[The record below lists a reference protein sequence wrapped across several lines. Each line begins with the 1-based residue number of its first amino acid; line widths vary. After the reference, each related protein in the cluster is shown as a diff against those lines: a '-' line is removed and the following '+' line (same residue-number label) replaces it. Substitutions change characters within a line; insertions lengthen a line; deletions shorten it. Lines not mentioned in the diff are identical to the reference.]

1 MPMCEAAPAGFPAVR
16 AGLCAGLSGCKAVS
30 LRALALSGVAVALLV
45 AAPARA
51 ETMSSA
57 LARAYSANPD
67 INQQRAA
74 VRGLDENIPK
84 AKSGWLPRVNA
95 TANVGAAY
103 TYVRAA
109 PTRIDEQHPV
119 RTRPNGAAYD
129 DATPRGYGI
138 TASETLFDGFKTL
151 NSVRQAESQAFGARE
166 TMRNTEQNILLN
178 AATSYMN
185 VLRDT
190 AIVNLRKNN
199 ISVLEEQL
207 RQTRDRFQV
216 GEVTRTDVAQAEAS
230 LAQSRSDFFAAQSN
244 LRASVAAFR
253 QYVGVEPRSLSP
265 AKSVEAMLPKQ
276 LKAAVDV
283 SQIEHPAIGSALH
296 NVDVAAYA
304 VKVAEAALY
313 PTLSVNGSV
322 NRSLDY
328 QGFTGQKLFQASVTG
343 QLNVPLYQGGA
354 EYASIRQAKEQ
365 VGQARLAADLAR
377 DQVRALVVTNW
388 GQLETARAQLI
399 SGQAAVTAAE
409 IALNGIREE
418 AKVGQRTTF
427 DVLTAQQTLLNA
439 RVLLVTAQRDRVV
452 ASYAVLAAM
461 GHLSASRLNLTAQL
475 YDPTVHLDQVKNKF
489 IGVRTPDGR

>member
-1 MPMCEAAPAGFPAVR
+1 MCEAAPAGLSAVR
-16 AGLCAGLSGCKAVS
+16 AGSCVRRSGFRRVS
-30 LRALALSGVAVALLV
+30 LRSIALSGVAAALL
-45 AAPARA
+45 AAGPARA

-57 LARAYSANPD
+57 LARAYAGNPD

-95 TANVGAAY
+95 TASVGAQY
-103 TYVRAA
+103 TYFRAA
-109 PTRIDEQHPV
+109 PTRIDEAHLTRQ
-119 RTRPNGAAYD
+119 RPNGAKYD
-129 DATPRGYGI
+129 DATPRGYGV

-230 LAQSRSDFFAAQSN
+230 LAQSRSDFFSAQAN

-253 QYVGVEPRSLSP
+253 QFVGIEPKRLSP
-265 AKSVEAMLPKQ
+265 AKSVEGLLPKQ

-283 SQIEHPAIGSALH
+283 SQVEHPAIGSALH
-296 NVDVAAYA
+296 NVDVASYA

-313 PTLSVNGSV
+313 PTLQVNGSI
-322 NRSLDY
+322 NRSLDN
-328 QGFTGQKLFQASVTG
+328 QGFTGQKMFSAAVTG

-365 VGQARLAADLAR
+365 LGQARLAADLAR
-377 DQVRALVVTNW
+377 DQVRALLVTNW

-409 IALNGIREE
+409 IALNGVREE

-439 RVLLVTAQRDRVV
+439 RVALVTAQRDRVV

-461 GHLSASRLNLTAQL
+461 GHLSAARLNLTAQL

-489 IGVRTPDGR
+489 IGVSTPDGR